1 MLGVN
6 FKKAFICILCIF
18 LLMCICC
25 GCSVNVVMESSGTP
39 TSSAQSTPSQDGA
52 SGGDYRPNV
61 TGQIQFTYF
70 ASTQAEQKKIDAFI
84 EAFNAK
90 YPDVQVLRDEQ
101 DFSQYLKLMTSGEMG
116 DVFYLKETM
125 VYDLAVTHSGMV
137 PLSLD
142 WFELFKIDSNY
153 IYSGSNGLIDGKLYY
168 VAPGSEATHGFGLY
182 KFGRN
187 TDAAVAF
194 ALFACTPEGQAA
206 LNK

>member
-6 FKKAFICILCIF
+6 LKKYFICILCIF
-18 LLMCICC
+18 LLTCTLCS
-25 GCSVNVVMESSGTP
+25 CSVNVILEPSETP
-39 TSSAQSTPSQDGA
+39 KTSAESTPSQDGA
-52 SGGDYRPNV
+52 SGGVYRPKV

-70 ASTQAEQKKIDAFI
+70 ASSQAEQDRIDAFI
-84 EAFNAK
+84 KAFNAK
-90 YPDVQVLRDEQ
+90 YPDVQVLKDEQ

-137 PLSLD
+137 PLSSA
-142 WFELFKIDSNY
+142 WFDQFKIDSNY

-168 VAPGSEATHGFGLY
+168 VAPESEATHGFGLY

-194 ALFACTPEGQAA
+194 ALFACTPEGRAA
-206 LNK
+206 LNG